1 MYSSTTLL
9 AITSI
14 VDLSGNSTSI
24 TGNSLESSSGTNLL
38 GELKIIAF
46 LLKLYIAFAQATA
59 LASRKAVK
67 KHRVFHLEKCSKVA
81 IIPLEK
87 CNEMGVI
94 R

>member
-1 MYSSTTLL
+1 MQYSVYSSTTLL

-46 LLKLYIAFAQATA
+46 L
-59 LASRKAVK
+59 
-67 KHRVFHLEKCSKVA
+67 
-81 IIPLEK
+81 
-87 CNEMGVI
+87 
-94 R
+94 